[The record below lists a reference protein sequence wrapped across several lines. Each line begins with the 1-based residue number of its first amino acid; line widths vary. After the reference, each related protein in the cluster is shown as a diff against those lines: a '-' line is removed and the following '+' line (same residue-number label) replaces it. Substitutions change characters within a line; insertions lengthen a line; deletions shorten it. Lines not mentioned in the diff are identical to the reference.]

1 MTQNASLW
9 AEFSE
14 FYQIPCFHIY
24 SSQGD
29 DEDCAKAIG
38 FTGDSHEQR

>member
-1 MTQNASLW
+1 MTQNTSLW

-14 FYQIPCFHIY
+14 SYQILCFHIY

-29 DEDCAKAIG
+29 DEDCAKALDS
-38 FTGDSHEQR
+38 TGGKS